1 MTRKRQANPTMDRKQ
16 PSNKNRS
23 NDADRSGTD
32 RRRSERRTGEGSE
45 SALATLKSIQ
55 RDRERF
61 RPADDSNSDK

>member
-1 MTRKRQANPTMDRKQ
+1 MTRKRQAKPTMDRKQ

-23 NDADRSGTD
+23 NDADRGGAD

-55 RDRERF
+55 RDRERI